1 MSREITFQNNGLGY
15 AIVDLSELTS
25 ETCLSRFKLNQ
36 KVAKRVVGNGSK
48 QLSFKYIPVQVVMNT
63 FFYKIITI

>member
-1 MSREITFQNNGLGY
+1 MSREITSQNNGLGY

-36 KVAKRVVGNGSK
+36 KVAKRVVGRK
-48 QLSFKYIPVQVVMNT
+48 WLKRLSFKYIPVQVVMNT
-63 FFYKIITI
+63 FFIRL